1 MTRKPTEYS
10 RTDVWIGAIWL
21 FSLAA
26 LVALGVVRLWWT

>member
-1 MTRKPTEYS
+1 MTRKPAHT

-26 LVALGVVRLWWT
+26 LVALAVVRLWWT